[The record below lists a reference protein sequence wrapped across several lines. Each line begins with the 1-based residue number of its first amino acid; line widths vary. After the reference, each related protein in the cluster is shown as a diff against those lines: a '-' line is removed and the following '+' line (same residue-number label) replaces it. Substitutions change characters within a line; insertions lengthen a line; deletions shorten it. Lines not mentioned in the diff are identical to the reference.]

1 MQFVPGC
8 GCCPGIGAPIY
19 NIRSFHAVFENDFV
33 LSVDSDVLGRGS
45 SRLACKSQRCIGCIA
60 AAVPSPCFNFSST
73 IFLCWDGAR
82 LFDSNFL
89 VLRVLLVAGTM
100 CTEACGKQG

>member
-1 MQFVPGC
+1 MQFVPGR

-19 NIRSFHAVFENDFV
+19 NIRSFHAVLENDFV
-33 LSVDSDVLGRGS
+33 LSIDSDLLARGS
-45 SRLACKSQRCIGCIA
+45 LRLACKSQRCIGVTA
-60 AAVPSPCFNFSST
+60 AAVPSSCSNFSST
-73 IFLCWDGAR
+73 IFPCCDGAR

-89 VLRVLLVAGTM
+89 VLRGLLVAGAV